1 MASPRR
7 TTSMMLALL
16 AAMVMVSGCGGADE
30 GSSAGEQN
38 EAAADNARPADS
50 AGEGQVADGDDASA
64 SDTAARVLP
73 GGRDIVYRGQISVRV
88 KNVTTA
94 ANKVESLTGTVDG
107 VVFSEESSNVPGFPS
122 ESSAMLTLRVP
133 PTEFR
138 PMLKKIAGLGERL
151 SQSQT
156 AEDVTTQVVDT
167 KSRLATQQRS
177 VARVRALLSEA
188 NTFGEVVQV
197 EAELAKREADLE
209 SLQARLRS
217 VSARV
222 ELATLV
228 VRLEGGATP
237 AVASATGFRDG
248 LDAGW
253 AAFLAGARVLAATA
267 GAVLPFLPLVLVGAL
282 FGFWVNKRI
291 NDRLFSNTVYLI
303 AFILGW
309 YLLAEGV
316 WQLRHSFG

>member
-1 MASPRR
+1 
-7 TTSMMLALL
+7 MMLALL

-188 NTFGEVVQV
+188 NTIGEVVQV

-209 SLQARLRS
+209 SLEAQLARLKD
-217 VSARV
+217 VTD
-222 ELATLV
+222 LATIEVSLV
-228 VRLEGGATP
+228 GP
-237 AVASATGFRDG
+237 
-248 LDAGW
+248 DADDPVDEEDLG
-253 AAFLAGARVLAATA
+253 FLAGLRGGWDAFVQIVLVGLTVL
-267 GAVLPFLPLVLVGAL
+267 GALLPFLLAAAFVAVPA
-282 FGFWVNKRI
+282 W
-291 NDRLFSNTVYLI
+291 LI
-303 AFILGW
+303 FRPRRPVAVPP
-309 YLLAEGV
+309 AA
-316 WQLRHSFG
+316 